1 MNQREPK
8 GINDAFFFV
17 LLGLFFAGC
26 QSSPNSSD
34 DADSGTTVIL
44 DSFMADSSDANG
56 TPNDTN
62 VDVDVGDSGTV
73 DAGMEWDELSINS
86 LVPNRGTVA
95 GGTEIRLIGNGF
107 MGEISVLIRGQECR
121 ELTVESPNHLRCQT
135 PSSTVGLAAV
145 SVVRTGNGELRET
158 ATLDEGFTYFED
170 VSLDGVMPNRVPAR
184 GGAEVQLFGA
194 GLIDGSRVRIGGN
207 EALEV
212 RPNEA
217 DGSLTIVVP
226 PGIPGPADVDV
237 SNFNGRD
244 SLPGG
249 IFYYEDLDVLAIEPP
264 VGPLSGGNQVAF
276 IGRGLLARSTVF
288 FGMNPAEVLGANDER
303 TNLALNAPR
312 GAAAG
317 AVTVT
322 IENDNGTRELNSAYV
337 YFDDL
342 ANNFQV
348 AGLAPDRG
356 PLEGG
361 GEVWVAGNGFNET
374 TTVQFDGRSIECE
387 LVDPNRLRCTAPPGV
402 EGNVPVDV
410 STDGMNVVV
419 PNGYTYFQRLE
430 LIAVLPDNGS
440 VAGGTQITITG
451 SGFSPDNT
459 VFLGEIALEDYQVL
473 NDTTILAVTPPNTPG
488 PVDVIVSTDFSRS
501 VLPGGF
507 SYFEPA
513 ADFGGVWGNPIANTV
528 NVTVI
533 HGGNGQRMEDVA
545 VVAVNEDTG
554 FRIDGLTNDNGQLTL
569 SDPDLS
575 GPINVTAAK
584 EGFEATTIED
594 IDVENV
600 TIILFPN
607 DGEGDPPPPVPAV
620 TLRGIAT
627 GLDVLPKPVNEVYIN
642 VIVIETTHS
651 SPYNRSRLPPP
662 GPGGL
667 LLEDGPFDII
677 ARPGELAI
685 VATAGELARDA
696 LKDYQDGVIDYW
708 TMRRSFN
715 PMAMGIRRFIAGSPG
730 DIIEELDVQIDHP
743 LDLTFPVDLDN
754 PPAGADPGPQ
764 FYGALPRLNFGPE
777 GFWELDTQ
785 AVGLDPN
792 LSMRRMPR
800 LDGWDADIT
809 YYIIGIAYSA
819 TEDNLPMAVSIEE
832 TRDVEAGLLITP
844 FVGSTFMI
852 DPLRGGQ
859 LGAGQEVTWGVH
871 DGFEG
876 PITPPSGNLILVEE
890 PALGPPKPLWRYITP
905 SLTTQFIMP
914 ELPEAA
920 GGAGLGQ
927 GVMFLSVLPFLIE
940 GADLDFDDFTYN
952 DVAQSRWK
960 AWSQNMIIFSR

>member
-1 MNQREPK
+1 MKKWMLTRIEY
-8 GINDAFFFV
+8 
-17 LLGLFFAGC
+17 LLLLMALACWTSGC
-26 QSSPNSSD
+26 QSSPSSNPET
-34 DADSGTTVIL
+34 DSGTMIIL
-44 DSFMADSSDANG
+44 DSFLTDTSDANEM
-56 TPNDTN
+56 P
-62 VDVDVGDSGTV
+62 VDASDGQDSGDGGQF
-73 DAGMEWDELSINS
+73 DAAMDWDDLSINS
-86 LVPNRGTVA
+86 LVPNRGPVT
-95 GGTEIRLIGNGF
+95 GGTELRLIGSGF
-107 MGEISVLIRGQECR
+107 MGDISVLIRGQAC
-121 ELTVESPNHLRCQT
+121 LAVSVESPNHLRCTT
-135 PSSTVGLAAV
+135 PGSTVGLAAV

-158 ATLDEGFTYFED
+158 ATLDDGFTYFED
-170 VSLDGVMPNRVPAR
+170 VSLDGVMPTRVPAR

-194 GLIDGSRVRIGGN
+194 GLIDGSRVTIGGN
-207 EALEV
+207 EALDV
-212 RPNEA
+212 APNEA
-217 DGSLTIVVP
+217 DGSLTVIVP
-226 PGIPGPADVDV
+226 PGSPGPADVDV

-249 IFYYEDLDVLAIEPP
+249 IFYYEDLDISDIDPP

-276 IGRGLLARSTVF
+276 VGRGLLGRSTVF
-288 FGMNPAEVLGANDER
+288 FGMNPAEVLGSNDER
-303 TNLALNAPR
+303 TRLSLNAPR
-312 GAAAG
+312 GAVAG
-317 AVTVT
+317 PVTVT
-322 IENDNGTRELNSAYV
+322 IENENGTRERPAAYV

-342 ANNFQV
+342 ANNVQV
-348 AGLAPDRG
+348 AGIAPDRG

-361 GEVWVAGNGFNET
+361 GHVWVAGNGFNET
-374 TTVQFDGRSIECE
+374 TTVRFDGRLVNCE
-387 LVDPNRLRCTAPPGV
+387 RVDPNRLRCTAPPGA
-402 EGNVPVDV
+402 EGNVPVEV
-410 STDGMNVVV
+410 TTDGISLPV
-419 PNGYTYFQRLE
+419 PNGYTYFQGLE
-430 LIAVLPDNGS
+430 LIAVLPDSGS

-451 SGFSPDNT
+451 SGFRPDIS
-459 VFLGEIALEDYQVL
+459 VFLGEVALADYQVL
-473 NDTTILAVTPPNTPG
+473 NETTILGVTPPNTPG
-488 PVDVIVSTDFSRS
+488 PVDVIVSTEFSRS

-513 ADFGGVWGNPIANTV
+513 ADFGGVWGPPIANTV

-533 HGGNGQRMEDVA
+533 HGGNGQRMDAVA
-545 VVAVNEDTG
+545 IVAVNEDTG
-554 FRIDGLTNDNGQLTL
+554 FRIEGLSNANGQLTL

-584 EGFEATTIED
+584 EGFEATTIEN

-620 TLRGIAT
+620 RLRGIAT
-627 GLDVLPKPVNEVYIN
+627 GLDVLAKPVNEVYIN
-642 VIVIETTHS
+642 VIVIETSHS

-685 VATAGELARDA
+685 VATAGELNRDA

-715 PMAMGIRRFIAGSPG
+715 PLAMGIRRFIAGSPG

-777 GFWELDTQ
+777 GYWELDTQ

-809 YYIIGIAYSA
+809 YHIIGLAYSA
-819 TEDNLPMAVSIEE
+819 TDDNLPMAVSVEE

-852 DPLRGGQ
+852 DPQAGGQ
-859 LGAGQEVTWGVH
+859 LGAGQDVTWGVH

-905 SLTTQFIMP
+905 GLTTQFIMP
-914 ELPEAA
+914 ELPAAA

-940 GADLDFDDFTYN
+940 GAELDFDDFTYN